1 MFVTYSVS
9 QSATRSLGHLIQ
21 QSQAG
26 ERASVIRDFFL
37 SLTKSP
43 ISARCHFPHH
53 ERGREGHKERE
64 GESPNQFRRRR
75 GNLSSA
81 IPAVR
86 PYFSLLRVSFSAKA
100 KAKTNETSRPTG
112 SIDSLSLPQFG
123 FSYSI
128 LNPRSPFM
136 ELVGVNCQQYF
147 FFWITP

>member
-1 MFVTYSVS
+1 M
-9 QSATRSLGHLIQ
+9 
-21 QSQAG
+21 
-26 ERASVIRDFFL
+26 

-123 FSYSI
+123 CSYSI
-128 LNPRSPFM
+128 LNPRSPYIY
-136 ELVGVNCQQYF
+136 GTGGCQLSTILFLLDHPLTHTDSCEAAINHGQLY
-147 FFWITP
+147 IQNQSR